1 MPSLAEIREQHPEY
15 NDLDDEALATGLHKK
30 FYADLPEDEFRVK
43 VGLQPK
49 LGGLPVDASPT
60 QYAAQSAEAAQQP
73 EPLDTTSLPTE
84 GIRAQIASMP
94 EQHRAAAMRQWQ
106 EGKVKE
112 DKSHLSLSNN
122 PVATGL
128 RQFTRGT
135 VTGSFLDEADA
146 ALNSVTHSVT
156 GGKAGVPYDEALEYN
171 RAKNRADDEASGW
184 YGTGAKVA
192 GGIATGGPIMKW
204 LANKAKS
211 RLGKLGLFGVGGGT
225 AGGIYGF
232 GEGEGGLENRLDSA
246 ETGAKWGAGLSLALP
261 IAGSGGAFALQKAAD
276 VSPFVKSRLPSAFS
290 RSSPD
295 EIADDYLAAKIKR
308 SGETPQSLAS
318 DLDEGQYATRL
329 ESNSYAALPE
339 TIGDTSDTLRRLM
352 GSVYRTGNEAGET
365 VKTHLDTR
373 QRGVD
378 NDYARR
384 DPMGP
389 WGRDKSLE
397 GPQGQAERVEDAFDR
412 SIGLKT
418 EQRSARQAD
427 DDIIAQ
433 QRQEGD
439 ELYELA
445 RNTSDDFDLQ
455 PAIDAHT
462 LIMQQYKG
470 PFRAQLQKALDLF
483 VDPMNRAWDVN
494 NVRRFDAAKKQL
506 DDMIEASKDQ
516 GKATNLTRELTGFK
530 NRLLD
535 KVHEGGR
542 NPNYLKARQTW
553 GSAAENREAIEM
565 GKRAL
570 GDAKKDSDV
579 TVEMFNA
586 LPEGQQRLFRIGLRD
601 GLRRLFDGKTPGDDV
616 TRVLSKRGTQ
626 QLLETVIPRSK
637 DTIRRGKK
645 PPGAHPQARGPLG
658 KDVFHDRPE
667 RFGELLRR
675 EARMVQTKNKTLGNS
690 ETAGRLAD
698 DAEMKGDMLA
708 RVFASGRS
716 ITNLTLEAV
725 GAVLTKIGGMRADV
739 ALSLAKKLAESD
751 PVAQRQILQR
761 LQQQMGPSKYAQIT
775 KALGQSLGMGVT
787 PLAVESNTTPAK
799 LPRQGR

>member
-1 MPSLAEIREQHPEY
+1 MPSLAEIRAQHPEY

-73 EPLDTTSLPTE
+73 EPLDTSLPTE
-84 GIRAQIASMP
+84 GVRAQIAQMP

-156 GGKAGVPYDEALEYN
+156 GGKAGVPYAEALEYN
-171 RAKNRADDEASGW
+171 RARNRADDEDSGW

-232 GEGEGGLENRLDSA
+232 GEGEGGLENRLEGA
-246 ETGAKWGAGLSLALP
+246 KTGAKWGAGLSLALP
-261 IAGSGGAFALQKAAD
+261 IAGAGGAFALQKAAD
-276 VSPFVKSRLPSAFS
+276 VSPVLKSRLPAAFS
-290 RSSPD
+290 RQTPD
-295 EIADDYLAAKIKR
+295 SIADDYLAYKIKK
-308 SGETPQSLAS
+308 SGETPSGIAADLAK
-318 DLDEGQYATRL
+318 GQRNTRL
-329 ESNSYAALPE
+329 ESNSYAELPE
-339 TIGDTSDTLRRLM
+339 TIADTSDTLRRLM
-352 GSVYRTGNEAGET
+352 GSVYRTGNEAAET
-365 VKTHLDTR
+365 VKTRLDSR
-373 QRGVD
+373 QRGAD
-378 NDYARR
+378 NPYAER
-384 DPMGP
+384 PTKSGP
-389 WGRDKSLE
+389 WDPPE
-397 GPQGQAERVEDAFDR
+397 VTGQAERVEDAFDR
-412 SIGLKT
+412 AVKLKT
-418 EQRSARQAD
+418 ETRSARQTDAD
-427 DDIIAQ
+427 LQAAQ
-433 QRQEGD
+433 KQEGD
-439 ELYELA
+439 ELYNLSRAEGDLPQ
-445 RNTSDDFDLQ
+445 NSFDLQ

-462 LIMQQYKG
+462 LIMQQYSATG
-470 PFRAQLQKALDLF
+470 ATHRVLQRALDLF
-483 VDPMNRAWDVN
+483 VDPKGRPWGPTNI
-494 NVRRFDAAKKQL
+494 RRFDSAKKEL
-506 DDMIEASKDQ
+506 DDLIEESKDKFGQ
-516 GKATNLTRELTGFK
+516 PTNATRELTAFK
-530 NRLLD
+530 RRLLD
-535 KVHEGGR
+535 KVHEDGK
-542 NPNYLKARQTW
+542 NPNYAKARQTW
-553 GSAAENREAIEM
+553 GSAAENRDAIEL

-570 GDAKKDSDV
+570 KDDSDV
-579 TVEMFNA
+579 TLEMFEA
-586 LPEGQQRLFRIGLRD
+586 LTEGQQRLFRIGLRD
-601 GLRRLFDGKTPGDDV
+601 ALRRLFDGKTPGDDV
-616 TRVLSKRGTQ
+616 TRALAKRGVQ
-626 QLLETVIPRSK
+626 KLLAGVIPRSK
-637 DTIRRGKK
+637 EA
-645 PPGAHPQARGPLG
+645 GA
-658 KDVFHDRPE
+658 VFRDRPE
-667 RFGELLRR
+667 RFGDLLRR
-675 EARMVQTKNKTLGNS
+675 EARMVQTRNKVLGNS

-698 DAEMKGDMLA
+698 DAEMKGDLLA
-708 RVFASGRS
+708 RVFAQGRN

-725 GAVLTKIGGMRADV
+725 GAVLTKIGGMRSDV
-739 ALSLAKKLAESD
+739 ALSLAKKLSESD
-751 PVAQRQILQR
+751 PDAQRQILQR

-799 LPRQGR
+799 LPGQGR